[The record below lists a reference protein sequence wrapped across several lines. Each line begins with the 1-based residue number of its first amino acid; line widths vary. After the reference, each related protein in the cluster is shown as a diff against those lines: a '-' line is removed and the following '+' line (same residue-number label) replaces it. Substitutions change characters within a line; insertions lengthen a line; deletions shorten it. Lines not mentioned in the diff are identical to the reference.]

1 MKRAGIY
8 AVIVFVSFMLS
19 GCIIALP
26 AAEGDLECRLTV
38 DGPVSLDV
46 MTGAGS
52 IEVTEGGSG
61 EVLIVA
67 SIKARGGSGA
77 TAEEKLEYLR
87 ANPPIRQDGNNI
99 TVGRVED
106 ERYRNNVS
114 ISYKI
119 TTPYDTSLESRN
131 GSGSQKVIN
140 IQGPVNAST
149 GSGSI
154 SLSKIGGDVDAST
167 GSGSIDVDS
176 VDGQTHLRTG
186 SGSIRAER
194 ISGSVKASTG
204 SGSITINQ
212 IESELQ
218 EPRRVEASTGSGSID
233 VDGVSGFLKAGT
245 GSGSIT
251 ASGNPADDWNIGT
264 SSGNI
269 TLRISPNAA
278 FNLRARTASGR
289 INVDHPVTIS
299 GTVGRGSLNGTVRG
313 GGSLVDIHT
322 SSGNITIH

>member
-1 MKRAGIY
+1 MKRTGIH

-19 GCIIALP
+19 GCIVALP
-26 AAEGDLECRLTV
+26 AAEGDLEHHLTV
-38 DGPVSLDV
+38 NGPVSLDV

-61 EVLIVA
+61 DVMIVA
-67 SIKARGGSGA
+67 SIKARGDLRAG
-77 TAEEKLEYLR
+77 AEEKLEYLQ
-87 ANPPIRQDGNNI
+87 ANPPIKQDGNNI
-99 TVGRVED
+99 TVGRIED

-119 TTPYDTSLESRN
+119 VTPYDTRLESRN
-131 GSGSQKVIN
+131 GSGNQKVIN
-140 IQGPVNAST
+140 IRGPVNAST

-154 SLSKIGGDVDAST
+154 SIREIGGDVDAST
-167 GSGSIDVDS
+167 GSGNIDADS

-186 SGSIRAER
+186 SGSIRAEG

-204 SGSITINQ
+204 SGSITVKQ

-218 EPRRVEASTGSGSID
+218 EQRRMEASTGSGNIY

-245 GSGSIT
+245 GSGSVT

-264 SSGNI
+264 SSGNV

-278 FNLRARTASGR
+278 FNLRVRTASGR
-289 INVDHPVTIS
+289 INVDPPVTIS
-299 GTVGRGSLNGTVRG
+299 GTVGRRSLKGTVRG